1 MRPRDRDRVRGGG
14 EQQHVDVGAGE
25 ACVEQQGLVAQLEH
39 SLLGEQA
46 QVGFRLGDQDACHRG
61 TWFPPARGGARYFS
75 CESPMNPRV
84 LVIDDE
90 PDVRSLLCEL
100 LADRGYLVEEARDG
114 ADGLRVLYDKR
125 PDLVLLDL
133 AMPQMDGWRTLERIR
148 ELSDVPVLI
157 LTSRAGEL
165 EKVRGLRAGADD
177 YVVKPFSG
185 EELIARVEALLRRPR
200 SAVAPPE
207 RYQDGL
213 LTIEYLEHR
222 VLAGGQ
228 ELALTPLEFRLLC
241 AFVDHPRQVLSHE
254 QLLERVWHDPRAVSP
269 DQVRLYVG
277 YLRRKIGSGGSR
289 IETVRGFGYRYLPPR
304 SAEGRGQG

>member
-1 MRPRDRDRVRGGG
+1 
-14 EQQHVDVGAGE
+14 
-25 ACVEQQGLVAQLEH
+25 
-39 SLLGEQA
+39 
-46 QVGFRLGDQDACHRG
+46 
-61 TWFPPARGGARYFS
+61 
-75 CESPMNPRV
+75 MNPSV

-100 LADRGYLVEEARDG
+100 LTDRGYRVEEARDG
-114 ADGLRVLYDKR
+114 ADGLRVLYDKH

-133 AMPQMDGWRTLERIR
+133 SMPQMDGWRTLERIR

-157 LTSRAGEL
+157 LTSRDGEL

-177 YVVKPFSG
+177 YVVKPFGG
-185 EELIARVEALLRRPR
+185 EELVARVEALLRRRR
-200 SAVAPPE
+200 SPSAPLE
-207 RYQDGL
+207 RYEDEL
-213 LTIEYLEHR
+213 LTIDYLEHGVR
-222 VLAGGQ
+222 AEGR

-254 QLLERVWHDPRAVSP
+254 QLLERVWHDPRGVSP

-289 IETVRGFGYRYLPPR
+289 IETVRGFGYRYRPPP
-304 SAEGRGQG
+304 AEQRGQG